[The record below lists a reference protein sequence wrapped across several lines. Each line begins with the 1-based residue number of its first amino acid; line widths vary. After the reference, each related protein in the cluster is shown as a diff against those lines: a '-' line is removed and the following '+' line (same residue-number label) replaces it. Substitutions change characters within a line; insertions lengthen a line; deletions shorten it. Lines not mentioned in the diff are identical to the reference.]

1 MTIEDNTPHGG
12 GGSASDVSVV
22 DSSSLGFNNV
32 QEFADY
38 IIAKMNDKANATDLS
53 GYVKHFGYDTDNH
66 RYSLGNIAIN
76 GGLLIAGGSGAAE
89 GGEFNM
95 IKPPGDDGNG
105 YGGWNGASDLII
117 DICTSHFRIYNHNYN
132 NSNTAK
138 IFLLNF
144 DEARN
149 GYNYIHHD
157 NISERTR
164 ITASAP
170 SVTNTLWAY

>member
-12 GGSASDVSVV
+12 GSAV
-22 DSSSLGFNNV
+22 DTSIIDTSSLGFNNV

-53 GYVKHFGYDTDNH
+53 GYVKHFGYDADKD

-76 GGLLIAGGSGAAE
+76 SGLLIAGGSEASE
-89 GGEFNM
+89 GGEFYM
-95 IKPPGDDGNG
+95 IKPTGDDGNG

-117 DICTSHFRIYNHNYN
+117 DICTSNFRIYNYNYN
-132 NSNTAK
+132 NSNNVK
-138 IFLLNF
+138 LFLLNF
-144 DEARN
+144 DEARDGDN
-149 GYNYIHHD
+149 CIHHD

-164 ITASAP
+164 IMASAP